1 MFLEIFKAGIP
12 MTEQEELI
20 MLRALVEKQKKEIEK
35 KDETIRRQNIQ
46 IEGMLQ
52 ALLHA
57 KKQRFGRSSEAT
69 QFPGQLSLFETNEE
83 LV

>member
-1 MFLEIFKAGIP
+1 

-20 MLRALVEKQKKEIEK
+20 VLRALVEKQKQEIAHQQKEIEK

-57 KKQRFGRSSEAT
+57 KKQ
-69 QFPGQLSLFETNEE
+69 
-83 LV
+83 